1 MVRVSRRVG
10 WATASLSRGTPR
22 QRSDPRTNGYQT
34 QRREGSRFRA
44 EPKGQKAANST
55 GRRLGRQSSRMSH
68 QRAVTPR
75 PPKRPRSP
83 SRQRFP
89 ADRCIRT
96 RPAHDE
102 KCTASP
108 PVDPG
113 SRGIGRVSPTILRPP
128 EPPNR
133 PTAESRRGTPRGPNR
148 FLSERFH
155 VLLNSL
161 FKVLFNVPSRYLF
174 AIGLAMVF
182 SLRWSLPPALGC
194 ILKQPDSGDQLR
206 TGFRRPHGADTL
218 YGQDQRS
225 RGFGPSSTR
234 A

>member
-1 MVRVSRRVG
+1 
-10 WATASLSRGTPR
+10 
-22 QRSDPRTNGYQT
+22 
-34 QRREGSRFRA
+34 
-44 EPKGQKAANST
+44 
-55 GRRLGRQSSRMSH
+55 MSH
-68 QRAVTPR
+68 QRAITPQ

-89 ADRCIRT
+89 ADRSIRT

-108 PVDPG
+108 PVDPDH
-113 SRGIGRVSPTILRPP
+113 RGNGRVSPTILQQPKPP
-128 EPPNR
+128 SR

-194 ILKQPDSGDQLR
+194 ILKQPDSGDRLR
-206 TGFRRPHGADTL
+206 ASFQQPHGADTL
-218 YGQDQRS
+218 SGQDQRS
-225 RGFGPSSTR
+225 RGFGLPSVR